1 MHDAPTY
8 DNEITI
14 DRDYPLQK
22 ENQPFHLV
30 TLNMYLSGLSGQG
43 RRILLSLPRSDDH
56 EGA

>member
-14 DRDYPLQK
+14 DRDYPPQK
-22 ENQPFHLV
+22 ENQPFHSV
-30 TLNMYLSGLSGQG
+30 TLNMYLSGLFGQG